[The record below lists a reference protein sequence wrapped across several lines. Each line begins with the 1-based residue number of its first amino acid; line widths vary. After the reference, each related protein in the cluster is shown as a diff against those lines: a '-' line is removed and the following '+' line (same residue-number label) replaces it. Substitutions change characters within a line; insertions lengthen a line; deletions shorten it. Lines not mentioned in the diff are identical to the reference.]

1 MRRFIMTGAPGS
13 GKTSILRALENLGY
27 AVSYE
32 DSLAFERVHETEYL
46 CLVASIRRESDSGP
60 ITILTRGGR

>member
-13 GKTSILRALENLGY
+13 GKTSILRALKNLGY
-27 AVSYE
+27 AVVE
-32 DSLAFERVHETEYL
+32 E
-46 CLVASIRRESDSGP
+46 ASIRRESDGGP